1 MGTGLKQTFIT
12 GLTDTSLTDKEGVGT
27 HRYEDG
33 KWYKYVKYDDGA
45 GDLDIVAGDFLNYEA
60 ATGYV
65 NSVVVADVD
74 DADTLPVGAGVAMA
88 TVTISLT
95 FMWIQ
100 IKGIAT
106 LSLDPNAATADGEA
120 AVPGGDKLVA
130 VATSEDK
137 EHIIGI
143 VVDDSAKLIL
153 LDCPF

>member
-1 MGTGLKQTFIT
+1 MGTGLKQTFVT
-12 GLTDTSLTDKEGVGT
+12 GLTDTSLSDKEGVGA
-27 HRYEDG
+27 HRYENG
-33 KWYKYVKYDDGA
+33 RWYKYVKYDEGA
-45 GDLDIVAGDFLNYEA
+45 SLDIVAGDFLNYKA

-65 NSVVVADVD
+65 NSVVTADASE
-74 DADTLPVGAGVAMA
+74 ADTLPVGAGIALS
-88 TVTISLT
+88 TVTVDLT

-100 IKGIAT
+100 IKGLAT

-137 EHIIGI
+137 ENTIGT
-143 VVDDSAKLIL
+143 VVDDSEKLIA